1 MKGLRP
7 LSRSLPLVVK
17 WFYHQEV
24 VDSLGIIDILSTGF
38 NTVTKRLWLL
48 VLPVA
53 LDLFLWLGPKISIAP
68 VIEKMIGTFRAAME
82 ALPPSSGTEV
92 NFSQAFEV
100 MAESLEDIVARTNF
114 LTLLTW
120 NNMGL
125 PSIAGARP
133 INPSTDRIIK
143 ISGYTQMLLV
153 QALIMVVGLF
163 ITSLFW
169 GMLGQAVRGERLN
182 LGRLLGRAPTYWL
195 YLLAIFAPFGFVLI
209 MAVSLSFLLGPFAP
223 LIWVASLWVA
233 FLISFV
239 PQAVTLAEEK
249 PLRALWSSLTLV
261 RRHFWSALGL
271 VLLSTVIGQGLGLVW
286 VRLMNVPAGTAIAI
300 LANAF
305 VGTGLAAAMF
315 VFYRERAMKLPETA
329 RELRSA

>member
-68 VIEKMIGTFRAAME
+68 VIEKMISTFRAAME

-153 QALIMVVGLF
+153 QALIW
-163 ITSLFW
+163 SW
-169 GMLGQAVRGERLN
+169 G
-182 LGRLLGRAPTYWL
+182 
-195 YLLAIFAPFGFVLI
+195 YLSPPYFGVC
-209 MAVSLSFLLGPFAP
+209 
-223 LIWVASLWVA
+223 
-233 FLISFV
+233 
-239 PQAVTLAEEK
+239 
-249 PLRALWSSLTLV
+249 
-261 RRHFWSALGL
+261 
-271 VLLSTVIGQGLGLVW
+271 
-286 VRLMNVPAGTAIAI
+286 
-300 LANAF
+300 
-305 VGTGLAAAMF
+305 
-315 VFYRERAMKLPETA
+315 
-329 RELRSA
+329 